1 MAQVIFTPCRDF
13 DTVEGTEEKIRL
25 LNDRIDS
32 LERDLAHILSNLDQD
47 NMKSGD
53 ASGL

>member
-13 DTVEGTEEKIRL
+13 DTVVGTEEKLRL

-32 LERDLAHILSNLDQD
+32 LERDLEYILTNIDED
-47 NMKSGD
+47 NMKSSDTTGI
-53 ASGL
+53 